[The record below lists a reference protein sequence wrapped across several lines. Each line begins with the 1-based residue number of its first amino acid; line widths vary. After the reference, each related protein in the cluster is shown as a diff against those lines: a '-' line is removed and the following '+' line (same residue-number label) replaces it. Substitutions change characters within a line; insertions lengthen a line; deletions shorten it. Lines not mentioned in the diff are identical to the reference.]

1 MFRFLEILS
10 NLRAR
15 VLSDIL
21 VSINSGNL
29 YIELIRPVF
38 VFLSQPQQCLKS
50 DIEIFYSINSGRT
63 YGALIRPLF
72 ASIGYDV
79 LHLAYKAKIKCN

>member
-21 VSINSGNL
+21 VSIISGNL

-38 VFLSQPQQCLKS
+38 VF
-50 DIEIFYSINSGRT
+50 
-63 YGALIRPLF
+63 
-72 ASIGYDV
+72 V
-79 LHLAYKAKIKCN
+79 IKTPRGDR

>member
-38 VFLSQPQQCLKS
+38 VFLYQPLQYFES
-50 DIEIFYSINSGRT
+50 DIERFYFR
-63 YGALIRPLF
+63 
-72 ASIGYDV
+72 
-79 LHLAYKAKIKCN
+79 